1 MFNSNTDGPYQAEE
15 LPKDLFSFG
24 YEATFIFLGQESQET
39 TDRPS
44 LDWYHNGVSQI
55 FKFL

>member
-15 LPKDLFSFG
+15 LPNDIFSFS

-44 LDWYHNGVSQI
+44 LDWYHNGVSNI
-55 FKFL
+55 F